1 MGNLS
6 SNPHSL
12 LLLYDFSQTCAQ
24 HICFVCCTAYYLQH
38 AGSLVVACKLL
49 VAACGIQFPDQG
61 SNLGPLH
68 WEHRVLATGPS
79 GKSLVLSFL
88 RVVVVVLEQSIVGEI
103 LDAYK
108 LELQRIPGEP

>member
-1 MGNLS
+1 M
-6 SNPHSL
+6 
-12 LLLYDFSQTCAQ
+12 AR
-24 HICFVCCTAYYLQH
+24 
-38 AGSLVVACKLL
+38 KLL
-49 VAACGIQFPDQG
+49 VAACGIQFPDLG

-88 RVVVVVLEQSIVGEI
+88 RRGGVVLEQSIVGEI

-108 LELQRIPGEP
+108 LELQRITGEP